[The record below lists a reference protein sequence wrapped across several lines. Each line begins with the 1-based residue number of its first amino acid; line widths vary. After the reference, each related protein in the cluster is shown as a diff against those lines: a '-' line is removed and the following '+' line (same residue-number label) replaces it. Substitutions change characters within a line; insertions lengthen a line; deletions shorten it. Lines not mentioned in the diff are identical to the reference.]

1 MALIHRLHF
10 FQLGKGRRSC
20 RIVAGSHAEP
30 EAPKKNRITS
40 AWFTLRQYLIDL
52 TKPKAPK
59 KRPANGVQRPPAEP
73 CPPCPPGTPIPVVE
87 VQEGLHTRFARL
99 FFGVITLLVLYYS
112 YLIIKPYL
120 LDIFMALVLF
130 FTAKPLYRA
139 LTRLLRGWKAL
150 ASALT
155 CLILLLVILIPLF
168 SLMSIIATQAL
179 EFSSQVTKGMQYG
192 DLWNWVSVKI
202 DALKLYLIHL
212 NLPVPPGEINLAQI
226 VQTTVTK
233 ASAFVYTNAIGLIRG
248 FTVFFFD
255 LVLTLFIAFFMF
267 LQGDDFI
274 QAIKGLSPLDPAHND
289 EILRETETTIKA
301 TLWGTVI
308 VAVAQGAL
316 GGVGFLIFG
325 LPQPAFWGTVM
336 IPASV
341 IPVVGSTIIWGPA
354 AVYLL
359 LTGKI
364 TRGGGADHLGR
375 GGGERHRQHLKAH
388 PDERQQRNPQHLHPV
403 QHPGRPDLFRHDRLY
418 PGAPDPVLS
427 PVAAAHLSENH
438 PGAGLRPPEKSK
450 DPPPRGMGLRS
461 NCHGIFR

>member
-1 MALIHRLHF
+1 MT
-10 FQLGKGRRSC
+10 
-20 RIVAGSHAEP
+20 EP
-30 EAPKKNRITS
+30 KSRKKPPGAAPP
-40 AWFTLRQYLIDL
+40 
-52 TKPKAPK
+52 PKA
-59 KRPANGVQRPPAEP
+59 ET
-73 CPPCPPGTPIPVVE
+73 CPPCPAPEI
-87 VQEGLHTRFARL
+87 QEGLHTRFARL

-130 FTAKPLYRA
+130 FTAKPLYAA
-139 LTRLLRGWKAL
+139 LTRLLRGHKAL
-150 ASALT
+150 ASLLT

-168 SLMSIIATQAL
+168 SLMGIIATQAV
-179 EFSSQVTKGMQYG
+179 EFSSQVTKGMQSG
-192 DLWNWVSVKI
+192 DLWNWITAKI
-202 DALKLYLIHL
+202 DTLKLYLVHL
-212 NLPVPPGEINLAQI
+212 NLPVPTGDIDLAQI

-255 LVLTLFIAFFMF
+255 LLLTLFIAFFMF

-274 QAIKGLSPLDPAHND
+274 KAIKGLSPLDPIHND
-289 EILRETETTIKA
+289 EILRETEMTIKA

-308 VAVAQGAL
+308 VAVAQGTL

-359 LTGKI
+359 CTGHITAGVGLIIWGGVVVSVIDNILKPILMKGSSETPSIFILFSILGGLTYFGMI
-364 TRGGGADHLGR
+364 GFILGP
-375 GGGERHRQHLKAH
+375 LI
-388 PDERQQRNPQHLHPV
+388 
-403 QHPGRPDLFRHDRLY
+403 
-418 PGAPDPVLS
+418 LS
-427 PVAAAHLSENH
+427 FLLSLLRIYQKTILVPAAA
-438 PGAGLRPPEKSK
+438 AGEIKRPTPSG
-450 DPPPRGMGLRS
+450 DGS
-461 NCHGIFR
+461 

>member
-1 MALIHRLHF
+1 MT
-10 FQLGKGRRSC
+10 
-20 RIVAGSHAEP
+20 EP
-30 EAPKKNRITS
+30 KAPKKNRILS
-40 AWFTLRQYLIDL
+40 AWYRLRQYIVDM
-52 TKPKAPK
+52 TGPKAPK
-59 KRPANGVQRPPAEP
+59 KRPANAARPPDAAMPQAEAG
-73 CPPCPPGTPIPVVE
+73 PPCTPIPVVE
-87 VQEGLHTRFARL
+87 IQEGLHTRFARI
-99 FFGVITLLVLYYS
+99 FFGVITLLVLYFS

-130 FTAKPLYRA
+130 FTAKPLYAA
-139 LTRLLRGWKAL
+139 LTRLLRGHKAP

-155 CLILLLVILIPLF
+155 CIILLLVILIPLF
-168 SLMSIIATQAL
+168 SLMGIIATQAV
-179 EFSSQVTKGMQYG
+179 EFSSQVTKGMQSG
-192 DLWNWVSVKI
+192 DLWNWITAKI
-202 DALKLYLIHL
+202 DAIKLYLIHL
-212 NLPVPPGEINLAQI
+212 NLPVPKGDIDLAQI

-255 LVLTLFIAFFMF
+255 LLLTLFIAFFMF

-274 QAIKGLSPLDPAHND
+274 QAIKGLSPLDPVHND
-289 EILRETETTIKA
+289 EILRETEVTIKA

-316 GGVGFLIFG
+316 GGVGFWIFG

-364 TRGGGADHLGR
+364 TAGVGLIIWGGVVVSVIDNILKPILMKGSSETPSIFILFSILG
-375 GGGERHRQHLKAH
+375 GLTYFGMIGFILG
-388 PDERQQRNPQHLHPV
+388 PLI
-403 QHPGRPDLFRHDRLY
+403 
-418 PGAPDPVLS
+418 LS
-427 PVAAAHLSENH
+427 FLLSLLRIYQKTILVPAAA
-438 PGAGLRPPEKSK
+438 AGEIKRPTPSG
-450 DPPPRGMGLRS
+450 DGS
-461 NCHGIFR
+461 